1 MNKKVK
7 TIVIVAVI
15 AVIVLCIAT
24 VIGGIQQ
31 GTTPVTTV
39 KNNIPISTFEKD
51 FSIKLPQ
58 VFSIKLP
65 QVNKQLY
72 SIEEIQDY
80 RFLFYHNKKVQTQYC
95 VYELNTDTPTK
106 LKKGNIIDQMY
117 PSSDVPKEY
126 NVKELTD
133 LSSAYFLK
141 ASNSG
146 SKLYVQVVSDKMYI
160 WQEMNDH

>member
-24 VIGGIQQ
+24 VVGGIQQ
-31 GTTPVTTV
+31 GTTPITTV

-51 FSIKLPQ
+51 
-58 VFSIKLP
+58 FSIKLP

-80 RFLFYHNKKVQTQYC
+80 RFLFYHNKKVSKI
-95 VYELNTDTPTK
+95 NP
-106 LKKGNIIDQMY
+106 
-117 PSSDVPKEY
+117 Y
-126 NVKELTD
+126 NHTFLTC
-133 LSSAYFLK
+133 
-141 ASNSG
+141 
-146 SKLYVQVVSDKMYI
+146 Q
-160 WQEMNDH
+160 

>member
-24 VIGGIQQ
+24 VVGGIQQ

-39 KNNIPISTFEKD
+39 KNNIPVSTFEKD
-51 FSIKLPQ
+51 
-58 VFSIKLP
+58 FSIKLP

-80 RFLFYHNKKVQTQYC
+80 RFLFYHNKKVQTRYC

-117 PSSDVPKEY
+117 PSSDVPK
-126 NVKELTD
+126 
-133 LSSAYFLK
+133 
-141 ASNSG
+141 
-146 SKLYVQVVSDKMYI
+146 
-160 WQEMNDH
+160 

>member
-31 GTTPVTTV
+31 GTTPITTV
-39 KNNIPISTFEKD
+39 KNNIPISTFEKN
-51 FSIKLPQ
+51 
-58 VFSIKLP
+58 FSIKLP

-106 LKKGNIIDQMY
+106 L
-117 PSSDVPKEY
+117 
-126 NVKELTD
+126 

>member
-24 VIGGIQQ
+24 VVGGIQQ

-39 KNNIPISTFEKD
+39 KNNIPISTFEKN
-51 FSIKLPQ
+51 
-58 VFSIKLP
+58 FSIKLP

-80 RFLFYHNKKVQTQYC
+80 RFLFYHNKKVQTRYC

-117 PSSDVPKEY
+117 PGSDVPKEY

>member
-7 TIVIVAVI
+7 TIVIVTVI

-24 VIGGIQQ
+24 VVGGIQQ

-58 VFSIKLP
+58 V
-65 QVNKQLY
+65 NKQLY

-80 RFLFYHNKKVQTQYC
+80 RFLFYHNKKVQTPSRIRQD
-95 VYELNTDTPTK
+95 VYLAGNERPLKNNEL
-106 LKKGNIIDQMY
+106 
-117 PSSDVPKEY
+117 
-126 NVKELTD
+126 
-133 LSSAYFLK
+133 
-141 ASNSG
+141 
-146 SKLYVQVVSDKMYI
+146 
-160 WQEMNDH
+160 W

>member
-39 KNNIPISTFEKD
+39 KNNIPISTFEKN
-51 FSIKLPQ
+51 
-58 VFSIKLP
+58 FSIKLP

-80 RFLFYHNKKVQTQYC
+80 RFLFYHNKKVQTLYC

-126 NVKELTD
+126 DVKNLVD
-133 LSSAYFLK
+133 LSSAYFLIYLNN
-141 ASNSG
+141 AA
-146 SKLYVQVVSDKMYI
+146 L
-160 WQEMNDH
+160 